1 MATNPETVVPQTPE
15 RDPLAVLRDEG
26 RAKMVAA
33 LRTRKATLQQI
44 KDIAKEHSIEIENED
59 ALKENIAYTRI
70 PGSDLSLVG
79 EFIFGSTPPQEA
91 PAATISQYDPTFQ
104 EQAWTQIY
112 NAALSL
118 GADKSRAQ
126 YFAERLAG
134 RRGGDI
140 SLLELTPAAALTDV
154 PTGIEE
160 VQRGLRFDEPG
171 TAALGALQTG
181 LGLLEAVPV
190 VGAGVK
196 AAEPTL
202 RQARNVVALADVAR
216 RTPTGDA
223 SRQAIE
229 ALSPSQVPPTPTT
242 PMARI
247 AQAPEIPPTRI
258 TFRTAAAAPEAPVV
272 IEATPQ
278 RRAAAETVLEQG
290 ERVSAPQDFGLVDRA
305 GNINL
310 TKLPPDANL
319 RETIRQVSFS
329 NKDFID
335 ARRGVM
341 SVEETADLADKVGLQ
356 SVIGRRL
363 GQAFNAEEITAA
375 RRMVRTAANDAVAA
389 AGRYIANPQDANLR
403 ETAISA
409 LVRQIAI
416 QEQLAGAAAEAGRA
430 LRALREL
437 DDPTRRADINAVI
450 RTLRFDGKSVD
461 PDQIDVVL
469 KNLAEIGDNP
479 DAAGRFVASMRE
491 PDFFDKVLEFRVSA
505 LLAGPQTQSKNILSN
520 ALMTLTRPF
529 EEAAAAGFG
538 KITRGKDAPTFREV
552 AARTAGLGQGLV
564 DGLRAIRSVYRGED
578 LGDVGSK
585 IELPRRRAIGAAED
599 SSRAAQIA
607 GAAVRTPLTA
617 LEMADEFFKAVN
629 RRSHISAL
637 AYRQARAEAGKNKN
651 KFTDL
656 YAQYLE
662 NPTASMKKEAQD
674 FAREQTFQTPLSKE
688 RILGN
693 LGKRLQSAAQDSDL
707 RVLQFAAP
715 FIRTPVNLAQA
726 ALDRMGLTRT
736 VWRDVIKNPTP
747 GAREAAL
754 GKLTMGY
761 GTVGAITALH
771 QNGYV
776 TGGGP
781 SDYQERLALMQ
792 TGWQPYSFK
801 INDTY
806 YSYEGIEP
814 FATIIG
820 LTADMNEISDDEN
833 LEDIWDISAAI
844 AGAVASN
851 LTDKTFTRGISE
863 VVEMWQRPEIYG
875 ETFLQNFIAS
885 FVPNIAGQTAR
896 AVDPTLRQTD
906 SVQQAIQSRIPGL
919 AEDLPA
925 RLDAW
930 GDPLIRTGYF
940 IPSDQETGLGQG
952 LAVAYNLIFPI
963 RISQSNKSDP
973 VRSEVARLGM
983 ALPRIDQE
991 IRRTIPVRDRETGQV
1006 LEEQVEMKMTQ
1017 ETLNQLNRISGRRAY
1032 TAVQRLINTPI
1043 YRRLNED
1050 QKQESIR
1057 RLLNRSRQIE
1067 RDKVFVIWAKNQF
1080 DGFSQKTPE

>member
-44 KDIAKEHSIEIENED
+44 KDIAKEHSIKIENED
-59 ALKENIAYTRI
+59 ALKKNIAYTRI
-70 PGSDLSLVG
+70 PGNDLSLVG

-118 GADKSRAQ
+118 GADRSRAQ

-196 AAEPTL
+196 AAQPTL

-229 ALSPSQVPPTPTT
+229 ALSPSQVSPTPTT

-375 RRMVRTAANDAVAA
+375 RRMVRTAADDAVAA

-403 ETAISA
+403 ETA
-409 LVRQIAI
+409 
-416 QEQLAGAAAEAGRA
+416 
-430 LRALREL
+430 
-437 DDPTRRADINAVI
+437 
-450 RTLRFDGKSVD
+450 
-461 PDQIDVVL
+461 
-469 KNLAEIGDNP
+469 
-479 DAAGRFVASMRE
+479 
-491 PDFFDKVLEFRVSA
+491 
-505 LLAGPQTQSKNILSN
+505 
-520 ALMTLTRPF
+520 
-529 EEAAAAGFG
+529 
-538 KITRGKDAPTFREV
+538 
-552 AARTAGLGQGLV
+552 
-564 DGLRAIRSVYRGED
+564 
-578 LGDVGSK
+578 
-585 IELPRRRAIGAAED
+585 
-599 SSRAAQIA
+599 
-607 GAAVRTPLTA
+607 
-617 LEMADEFFKAVN
+617 
-629 RRSHISAL
+629 H
-637 AYRQARAEAGKNKN
+637 
-651 KFTDL
+651 
-656 YAQYLE
+656 
-662 NPTASMKKEAQD
+662 
-674 FAREQTFQTPLSKE
+674 
-688 RILGN
+688 
-693 LGKRLQSAAQDSDL
+693 
-707 RVLQFAAP
+707 
-715 FIRTPVNLAQA
+715 
-726 ALDRMGLTRT
+726 
-736 VWRDVIKNPTP
+736 
-747 GAREAAL
+747 
-754 GKLTMGY
+754 
-761 GTVGAITALH
+761 
-771 QNGYV
+771 
-776 TGGGP
+776 
-781 SDYQERLALMQ
+781 
-792 TGWQPYSFK
+792 
-801 INDTY
+801 
-806 YSYEGIEP
+806 
-814 FATIIG
+814 
-820 LTADMNEISDDEN
+820 
-833 LEDIWDISAAI
+833 
-844 AGAVASN
+844 
-851 LTDKTFTRGISE
+851 
-863 VVEMWQRPEIYG
+863 
-875 ETFLQNFIAS
+875 
-885 FVPNIAGQTAR
+885 
-896 AVDPTLRQTD
+896 
-906 SVQQAIQSRIPGL
+906 
-919 AEDLPA
+919 
-925 RLDAW
+925 
-930 GDPLIRTGYF
+930 
-940 IPSDQETGLGQG
+940 
-952 LAVAYNLIFPI
+952 
-963 RISQSNKSDP
+963 
-973 VRSEVARLGM
+973 
-983 ALPRIDQE
+983 
-991 IRRTIPVRDRETGQV
+991 
-1006 LEEQVEMKMTQ
+1006 
-1017 ETLNQLNRISGRRAY
+1017 
-1032 TAVQRLINTPI
+1032 
-1043 YRRLNED
+1043 
-1050 QKQESIR
+1050 
-1057 RLLNRSRQIE
+1057 
-1067 RDKVFVIWAKNQF
+1067 
-1080 DGFSQKTPE
+1080 